1 MKGVCSM
8 ADIVIIT
15 IVFSYAAFALY
26 RGIRKSKKGACSS
39 CSQRKSCSAVCS
51 DSPAPP
57 STPKSK

>member
-1 MKGVCSM
+1 M

-39 CSQRKSCSAVCS
+39 CSCSQRKSCSAVCS